1 MCCEY
6 KCLSSWIYLSWDCCV
21 LLYWELSCFEHHGP
35 GVCPRCYGVRDQGW
49 IVQSCVSVSSVAG
62 ADIRYCRCSHLIPY
76 AAHTPAASMQN
87 VSASK
92 RGTHER
98 KRQIMQLI
106 PFPVWMLTLFT
117 SLHTSFANFMG
128 LRLPES
134 IHVKIVRTECTIEE
148 LPFSYFSF
156 FSLSAVRKRL
166 REDRKANTA
175 QKLQQMKQKLNE
187 TERKRKRWLYW
198 KPILAKIGF
207 GTLILVGAYYCWK
220 MYFQEHS
227 L

>member
-1 MCCEY
+1 
-6 KCLSSWIYLSWDCCV
+6 
-21 LLYWELSCFEHHGP
+21 
-35 GVCPRCYGVRDQGW
+35 
-49 IVQSCVSVSSVAG
+49 
-62 ADIRYCRCSHLIPY
+62 
-76 AAHTPAASMQN
+76 
-87 VSASK
+87 
-92 RGTHER
+92 
-98 KRQIMQLI
+98 
-106 PFPVWMLTLFT
+106 MLTLFT

-198 KPILAKIGF
+198 KPILVKIGF
-207 GTLILVGAYYCWK
+207 GTLILVGAYFCWK